1 MKGISKYICL
11 LDDWNIKVILP
22 GGKRFAQL
30 RCIDYW
36 CRFGGHFAGYEL
48 SKAQPE
54 LQIAI
59 LEREFRFATDPV
71 RS

>member
-22 GGKRFAQL
+22 GGKDL
-30 RCIDYW
+30 RNYDVLIIYAL
-36 CRFGGHFAGYEL
+36 FGGHFAGYEL

-54 LQIAI
+54 LHNS
-59 LEREFRFATDPV
+59 DP
-71 RS
+71 